1 MWRRTS
7 NRGVTLIE
15 AVVAISVLAI
25 AIPPLVGLFTEVASH
40 GTGNTYQGV
49 AVVYADSLMEE
60 IVSKAYEDPDEPS
73 GSFGSEE
80 AFRSSYDDIDDYDGM
95 SNSPPE
101 RIDGTTLGD
110 YGGFT
115 RSATVDNVTAADPDP
130 TTPQSDGSTDFK
142 RIEVTVVWTGGSG
155 GEVTLSTLRTH
166 LVGFDGPLDEQGS
179 AATAVN
185 NDPKSLELAL
195 INATSSDLEIA
206 SFSLSANRSVPDV
219 KKFELATIPDS
230 WTQIWGGQ
238 EPLPT
243 GTLNTDQSN
252 PSERVVPGAGWAGA
266 YFEFDGDI
274 SPGPITFTL
283 VLNFTDGSSSTLE
296 IPIIW

>member
-1 MWRRTS
+1 MD

-40 GTGNTYQGV
+40 DTGNTYQGV

-80 AFRSSYDDIDDYDGM
+80 ALRSSYDDIDDYDGI
-95 SNSPPE
+95 SNSPPQ
-101 RIDGTTLGD
+101 RLDGTTLAD

-115 RSATVDNVTAADPDP
+115 RSVTVDNVTAADPDP
-130 TTPQSDGSTDFK
+130 TTPESDGSTDFK
-142 RIEVTVVWTGGSG
+142 RIKVTVVWTGGRG
-155 GEVTLSTLRTH
+155 GEFTLSTLRTH
-166 LVGFDGPLDEQGS
+166 LVGGGGHGPLNAQGS
-179 AATAVN
+179 PATAVN
-185 NDPKSLELAL
+185 NDPKSFDLTL
-195 INATSSDLEIA
+195 INPTSSDLEIA
-206 SFSLSANRSVPDV
+206 SFSLSASRPVPDV

-230 WTQIWGGQ
+230 FQQMWGDQ

-243 GTLNTDQSN
+243 GTLITDESD
-252 PSERVVPGAGWAGA
+252 PSERVVPGAAWAA
-266 YFEFDGDI
+266 AFFEFDGNI